1 MKPVKPTA
9 AVPPQNLAA
18 LQAVI
23 GTRNARKLCRAFGGS
38 TLYIPKLEGVD
49 RAVTGRSG
57 RMRRTGQQWPSCAR
71 PITCPSGRYVGS
83 CPSVRPKIFGA
94 NRGDR
99 RLHNRRTA
107 HRIPMKKG
115 VI

>member
-38 TLYIPKLEGVD
+38 TLYIPKLEGVNRQIRQD
-49 RAVTGRSG
+49 AAHGATVAQLCATYHLSERQV
-57 RMRRTGQQWPSCAR
+57 RR
-71 PITCPSGRYVGS
+71 IL
-83 CPSVRPKIFGA
+83 SVRPPKDFWSE
-94 NRGDR
+94 
-99 RLHNRRTA
+99 
-107 HRIPMKKG
+107 PW
-115 VI
+115 